1 MTRRGDATVMIG
13 DHVDQNLLLQNE
25 DVVTE
30 DEKLQ
35 GNILDQV
42 KLGQCDKNIITPTF
56 LTKVKTC

>member
-30 DEKLQ
+30 DEK
-35 GNILDQV
+35 IFWI
-42 KLGQCDKNIITPTF
+42 KLS
-56 LTKVKTC
+56 